1 MQKEQEFVFSD
12 VSERPIPSLLRGYS
26 APIRMETDLTD
37 DDLYL
42 LLAYDSDGFNRFVF
56 YCPKTLLS
64 FSWTLSEILYTFNF
78 VL

>member
-1 MQKEQEFVFSD
+1 MQKEEEFVFSD

-26 APIRMETDLTD
+26 APIRLETDLTD

-56 YCPKTLLS
+56 LITQNSLIN
-64 FSWTLSEILYTFNF
+64 SWTPEWDSLH
-78 VL
+78 V